1 MLTNTGG
8 AIGQGLPVA
17 LGAAVACPD
26 RTVVGLLSD
35 GSTQYTIQTLWSLA
49 HENARVV
56 VLIAANHQY
65 AILRNELRRDG
76 ATLGERAAQM
86 TALDHPRI
94 DWVGLA
100 QSYGVPAS
108 RAETAQQLQQLL
120 QAAFA
125 GTGPALIEMAL

>member
-1 MLTNTGG
+1 
-8 AIGQGLPVA
+8 

-76 ATLGERAAQM
+76 APLGERAAQM

-94 DWVGLA
+94 DWVALA
-100 QSYGVPAS
+100 QS
-108 RAETAQQLQQLL
+108 
-120 QAAFA
+120 
-125 GTGPALIEMAL
+125 

>member
-1 MLTNTGG
+1 VLTNTGG

-49 HENARVV
+49 HENARVA

-76 ATLGERAAQM
+76 A
-86 TALDHPRI
+86 
-94 DWVGLA
+94 
-100 QSYGVPAS
+100 
-108 RAETAQQLQQLL
+108 
-120 QAAFA
+120 
-125 GTGPALIEMAL
+125 